1 MNTDPSANDLRTAD
15 DTPIHLIDYLERQL
29 APFEDVPFNPVDA
42 AALSQLCM
50 VRGEGAIPLLPITE
64 DDGKQRAPSRARGL
78 KRFAQLLHIGAADD
92 AKPVAATVPLR
103 DLLRA
108 ENFPTMFTGLNP
120 EKIKR
125 NLFALAASPRF
136 RAVEVGLYLSEF
148 DPAREMQFAAMT
160 FFYRDMFAFVGF
172 RGTDESIVG
181 WKEDFNMA
189 YAMPVPAQDQASRYL
204 AAAAPYLPER
214 IIVGGHSKGGNLA
227 EYAALHAP
235 ADVQNRI
242 VRVYNL
248 DGPGF
253 KEDVRENAGTVAR
266 HNADGET
273 GRGANGAEGRSVLSV
288 AGHSAVDDAA
298 SGANGTA
305 CIGAADRT
313 ADRANRVAHH
323 GAADGAPDR
332 TSRTARNGAAAGA
345 TNRMADRT
353 ADRTSTPLLER
364 FHKIVPAE
372 SIVGILLHAPTEP
385 RVVRSSAHSL
395 DQHSVFSWEVNSSLT
410 DFSYLDALP
419 TSTAIMAK
427 SLQDWLGRYD
437 DEDRARIVDALFRA
451 IEASGAENARDLLV
465 DKNRAARFLREAAR
479 NADETDRDVL
489 IEAGRDFLGAAAGSA
504 ATHAAGRIGEQIG
517 RSIANLMNDNGSEN
531 TRS

>member
-1 MNTDPSANDLRTAD
+1 MNTDSSANDLRTAD

-64 DDGKQRAPSRARGL
+64 DDGKQRASSRARGL
-78 KRFAQLLHIGAADD
+78 KRLAQLLHIGAADD
-92 AKPVAATVPLR
+92 AKPIAATVPLR

-273 GRGANGAEGRSVLSV
+273 GRGANGA
-288 AGHSAVDDAA
+288 ACN
-298 SGANGTA
+298 GAD
-305 CIGAADRT
+305 DRT
-313 ADRANRVAHH
+313 ADRANRAARN
-323 GAADGAPDR
+323 GAADGAPGR
-332 TSRTARNGAAAGA
+332 TSRAARNGAAAGA
-345 TNRMADRT
+345 TNRT
-353 ADRTSTPLLER
+353 ADPASTPLLER
-364 FHKIVPAE
+364 FRKIVPAE

-385 RVVRSSAHSL
+385 RVVRSSAHGL

-479 NADETDRDVL
+479 NADEADRDVL

-517 RSIANLMNDNGSEN
+517 RSIANLMNDTGDEN

>member
-1 MNTDPSANDLRTAD
+1 MNTDSSANDLWTAD
-15 DTPIHLIDYLERQL
+15 DTPIHLIDYLEQQL

-64 DDGKQRAPSRARGL
+64 DDGKQRASSRARGL
-78 KRFAQLLHIGAADD
+78 KRLTQLLHIGAADD

-160 FFYRDMFAFVGF
+160 FFYRDAFAFVGF

-204 AAAAPYLPER
+204 ATAAPYLPER

-253 KEDVRENAGTVAR
+253 KEVVRENAETAAQ
-266 HNADGET
+266 HSADGET
-273 GRGANGAEGRSVLSV
+273 CRGADGAESRSALGTMGR
-288 AGHSAVDDAA
+288 SAVDDAT
-298 SGANGTA
+298 SGAS
-305 CIGAADRT
+305 RT
-313 ADRANRVAHH
+313 AHH
-323 GAADGAPDR
+323 GASDC
-332 TSRTARNGAAAGA
+332 
-345 TNRMADRT
+345 T
-353 ADRTSTPLLER
+353 ADPASTPILER
-364 FHKIVPAE
+364 FRKIVPAE

-385 RVVRSSAHSL
+385 RVVRSSAHGL

-479 NADETDRDVL
+479 NADEADRDVL

-517 RSIANLMNDNGSEN
+517 RSIANLMNDTGDEN